1 MPCNWLYS
9 IVDNANDDIYV
20 CVQRKWVLCIKLG
33 YQGWLLHLFC
43 ASTSCADVIPEEQ
56 SIYSLTASVT
66 LWRRLMI
73 QMLSSQMLK
82 VCKFKIC
89 PGAPNDNLHFQG
101 NKNSHIFIAFNIFIL
116 FLSIQITQIFCRHM
130 LPMNLCLNV
139 IFFVTLTCLL
149 LLYVLLFDF
158 RNSPVKLK
166 QVRV

>member
-20 CVQRKWVLCIKLG
+20 CVQQRKWVLCIKLG

-101 NKNSHIFIAFNIFIL
+101 NKNSHIFIAFNIFL
-116 FLSIQITQIFCRHM
+116 FFSCQFK
-130 LPMNLCLNV
+130 
-139 IFFVTLTCLL
+139 LL
-149 LLYVLLFDF
+149 RSFAGIRYQWIYV
-158 RNSPVKLK
+158 
-166 QVRV
+166 